1 MKKMHLWLLALAGS
15 ATLLAGCGQRDLAD
29 DDDHYLEVIGEY
41 DQVTPDAGYKL
52 NLSYNGPMEMRQK
65 FQTWVD
71 SLQQELPTMV
81 KTNDNIYLNYMPE
94 QMGKRVTPNMYQVG
108 VTYMVNVADSATYQ
122 RIADQ
127 LLKRNIPFSLNMMGT
142 FIDPAQKAKLQQ
154 ELLGKALENAKT
166 KLDFLKG
173 DTSRTYEIVSVEELD
188 NVAPY
193 GPEYYEFNRRM
204 MARVKVKA
212 RLNE

>member
-1 MKKMHLWLLALAGS
+1 MKKMHLWLLVLAGS
-15 ATLLAGCGQRDLAD
+15 ATLLAGCQQRDMD
-29 DDDHYLEVIGEY
+29 DDDERYLEVIGEY
-41 DQVTPDAGYKL
+41 EQVTPDAGYKL
-52 NLSYNGPMEMRQK
+52 NLSYNGPMELRQK
-65 FQTWVD
+65 FQKWVD

-142 FIDPAQKAKLQQ
+142 FIDPAKKAEIQQ
-154 ELLGKALENAKT
+154 QMLGKAIENAKT
-166 KLDFLKG
+166 KLNFLKG
-173 DTSRTYEIVSVEELD
+173 DGSQSYEIISIEELD

-193 GPEYYEFNRRM
+193 GPEYYEYNRRM
-204 MARVKVKA
+204 LSRVKVRA
-212 RLNE
+212 RLND